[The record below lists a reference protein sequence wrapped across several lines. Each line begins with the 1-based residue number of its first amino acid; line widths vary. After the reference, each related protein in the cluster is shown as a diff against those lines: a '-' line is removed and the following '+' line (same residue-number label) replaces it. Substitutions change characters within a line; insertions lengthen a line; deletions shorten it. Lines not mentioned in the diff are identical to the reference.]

1 MLVGGG
7 GGANAPKGPTHI
19 KNPKRALENGAFWG
33 LLGPFE
39 SKGPKRPQ
47 KAPISRAL
55 FGFFICVGPFGALE
69 LTSISSSLIYAKC
82 FNDII

>member
-1 MLVGGG
+1 M
-7 GGANAPKGPTHI
+7 
-19 KNPKRALENGAFWG
+19 
-33 LLGPFE
+33 
-39 SKGPKRPQ
+39 PQ
-47 KAPISRAL
+47 KAPIFRAL

>member
-1 MLVGGG
+1 MFVGGG
-7 GGANAPKGPTHI
+7 GGGGGGGGQ
-19 KNPKRALENGAFWG
+19 R
-33 LLGPFE
+33 
-39 SKGPKRPQ
+39 PKRPQ